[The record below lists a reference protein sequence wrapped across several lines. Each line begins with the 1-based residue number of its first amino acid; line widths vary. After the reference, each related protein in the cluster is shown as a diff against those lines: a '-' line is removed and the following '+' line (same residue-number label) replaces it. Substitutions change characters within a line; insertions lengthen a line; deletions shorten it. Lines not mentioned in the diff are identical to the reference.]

1 MEIRF
6 IDAEKKLPY
15 EMLRV
20 AEETISISKSC
31 KKQIDDMK
39 KIFDESHFRDASEK
53 N

>member
-1 MEIRF
+1 MLT
-6 IDAEKKLPY
+6 KNLPD

-20 AEETISISKSC
+20 AKETISISKSC

-39 KIFDESHFRDASEK
+39 KIFDDSHFKDASKK